1 MAGRFHRGPL
11 SLAVAAALIACA
23 HAPEE
28 REVEATPRDAPVRAE
43 VGENQ
48 TDPVRKTCKGRGPR
62 IPEGEPVSGVV
73 KATYLV
79 GADGRVSEVKVTGKA
94 SALALKAIQ
103 RFIATCTYAP
113 AVRDGKPVAV
123 RWRGELDFTKAPGS
137 R

>member
-11 SLAVAAALIACA
+11 SLLAAAALLACA

-28 REVEATPRDAPVRAE
+28 REVEATTRDAPVRAE

-79 GADGRVSEVKVTGKA
+79 GADGKVSEVKVTGKA